1 MTSAEKIK
9 ELEAQVDGLVLKVKE
24 TEEQRAEME
33 RRLQEQETANQDNT
47 RDRAGTHENRFS
59 FPYGPTYYSKATFYV
74 WKTRHQKSRFLIT
87 GGKPTSYV
95 IGKGDFR

>member
-33 RRLQEQETANQDNT
+33 RRLQEQENANQDNY
-47 RDRAGTHENRFS
+47 RDRSGTNRSPDNRPIYFPGQTIAPLS
-59 FPYGPTYYSKATFYV
+59 FV
-74 WKTRHQKSRFLIT
+74 RHRPKL
-87 GGKPTSYV
+87 P
-95 IGKGDFR
+95 IGNSG